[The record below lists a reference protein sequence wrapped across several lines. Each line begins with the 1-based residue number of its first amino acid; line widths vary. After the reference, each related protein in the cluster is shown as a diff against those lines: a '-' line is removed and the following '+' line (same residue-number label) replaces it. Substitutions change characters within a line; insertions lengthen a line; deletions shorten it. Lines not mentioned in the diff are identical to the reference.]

1 MLMCVSICILAIFYI
16 GTLYRVNF
24 LVLHMEAA
32 ILNF

>member
-1 MLMCVSICILAIFYI
+1 VRMYTCEIFYI
-16 GTLYRVNF
+16 GTLYTLNF